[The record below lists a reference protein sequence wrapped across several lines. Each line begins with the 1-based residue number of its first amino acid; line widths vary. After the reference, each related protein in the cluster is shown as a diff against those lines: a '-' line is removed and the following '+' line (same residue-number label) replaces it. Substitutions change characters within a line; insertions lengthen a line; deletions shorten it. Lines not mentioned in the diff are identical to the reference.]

1 MLQANLAIIL
11 TFITTL
17 IDELS
22 ETENLSNAKLLVIG
36 LAFVTVIIL
45 FNFSYKEEQN
55 KMDPLK
61 NLAADLKNNINMIK
75 TMPNQIQDVA
85 NTGINQLQTTT
96 NKGFNQLKN
105 ITTQP
110 KQNNKTS
117 SGLVLSSP
125 PVKKETFK
133 NINDKYYFNNSTQ
146 NIKTFF
152 K

>member
-22 ETENLSNAKLLVIG
+22 ETKDLSNAKLLVIG

-55 KMDPLK
+55 KIDPLK
-61 NLAADLKNNINMIK
+61 NLAEDLKNNINMIK
-75 TMPNQIQDVA
+75 RMPNQIQDVT
-85 NTGINQLQTTT
+85 NTGSNQLQ
-96 NKGFNQLKN
+96 N
-105 ITTQP
+105 ITNQHIRPNQP
-110 KQNNKTS
+110 NSTS

-125 PVKKETFK
+125 PVKKEPFD
-133 NINDKYYFNNSTQ
+133 NIYKKYYFNNSTQ
-146 NIKTFF
+146 NMKAYF